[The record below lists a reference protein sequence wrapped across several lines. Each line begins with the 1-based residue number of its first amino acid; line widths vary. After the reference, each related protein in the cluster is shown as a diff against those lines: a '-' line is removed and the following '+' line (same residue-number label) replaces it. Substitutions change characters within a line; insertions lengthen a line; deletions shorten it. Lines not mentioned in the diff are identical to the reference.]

1 MKLCTFDN
9 LPNLEVN
16 KNGELKGSFQ
26 FKYFFRKG
34 VVGDS
39 ATYLTGEMINRLN
52 AITEKHFRG
61 YDLKLH
67 V

>member
-1 MKLCTFDN
+1 MKLCSFDSLAN
-9 LPNLEVN
+9 LAVN
-16 KNGELKGSFQ
+16 KNGD
-26 FKYFFRKG
+26 FFRKR

-61 YDLKLH
+61 YDINCMFDGSPNS
-67 V
+67 